1 MKLTKKLLEQYIR
14 KAMKESAY
22 TQLELPMEMPPA
34 PEMPSP
40 EEAKPEKPQST
51 AKQSLKAEM
60 TDALAHKLID
70 KYFESE
76 MVAAVAEWL
85 DLSDFIGD
93 DVQKAT
99 WENTDARFDKWIKA
113 VIRELDGPSSASAKL
128 YGGDRRRR
136 Y

>member
-1 MKLTKKLLEQYIR
+1 MKLTKKLLEQYI
-14 KAMKESAY
+14 KKVIKEAQF
-22 TQLELPMEMPPA
+22 TQLELPMDMSPA

-40 EEAKPEKPQST
+40 EETRPKETQSVT
-51 AKQSLKAEM
+51 RESLKAEM

-85 DLSDFIGD
+85 DLADFVAD
-93 DVQKAT
+93 DVDKAT
-99 WENTDARFDKWIKA
+99 WENTDVRFDKWIKA
-113 VIRELDGPSSASAKL
+113 VIKELDNPSSASAKL
-128 YGGDRRRR
+128 YGDDRRRR